1 MSQKFSAPPSRVLAE
16 RLVRDIRRAMRKHH
30 SAEDKIRSV
39 MEGLDY
45 REAIENTRNWGSESF
60 AFPAPLSY
68 STSPSANMLS
78 ALGGLGNSRVFAG
91 SSPET
96 LMVQRRNGRAFSL
109 RIEGFSPKL
118 EGRPIFPARFNALI

>member
-45 REAIENTRNWGSESF
+45 REAIENNRNWGSESF
-60 AFPAPLSY
+60 AFPAPFPTPLPFPQTRSQ
-68 STSPSANMLS
+68 SWVGFET
-78 ALGGLGNSRVFAG
+78 
-91 SSPET
+91 PEH
-96 LMVQRRNGRAFSL
+96 LRAF
-109 RIEGFSPKL
+109 RQKP
-118 EGRPIFPARFNALI
+118 